1 MWKIGQAVDG
11 GSLAPIF
18 GAQGNLDTQ
27 EFSTQGIGVITTP
40 PVITS

>member
-1 MWKIGQAVDG
+1 MWKNGQAEDVG
-11 GSLAPIF
+11 VAPIL